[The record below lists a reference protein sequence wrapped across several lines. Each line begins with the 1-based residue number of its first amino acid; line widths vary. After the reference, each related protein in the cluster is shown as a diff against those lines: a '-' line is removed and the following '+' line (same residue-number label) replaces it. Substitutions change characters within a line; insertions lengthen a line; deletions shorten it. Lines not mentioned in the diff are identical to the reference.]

1 MSLNKFKS
9 ALAKKMLNA
18 LHDLGVESIQWIR
31 DSRFSSEG
39 KDEYL
44 MYMYGEKIELS
55 KKEEKMYGCKGI
67 LWCVDG
73 TENKNFEELF
83 KVLEK
88 VLLSEDKVVYP
99 IEEIIKVVS

>member
-9 ALAKKMLNA
+9 ATAKKTLNA

-31 DSRFSSEG
+31 DVRFSTEG
-39 KDEYL
+39 KDEYVL
-44 MYMYGEKIELS
+44 YMYGKKEEKS
-55 KKEEKMYGCKGI
+55 KKEEKILGCKGI

-73 TENKNFEELF
+73 SENEIFEDLF

-88 VLLSEDKVVYP
+88 VLLTEDKVIYP
-99 IEEIIKVVS
+99 IEDVIKVVS